1 MENKIEIKSMKDI
14 PVGAIIELRNGERF
28 VNMGLKSNTDWANTG
43 SAEYI
48 TLNLSGN
55 GFQKYYEDMTTYG
68 FTKRALIDD
77 YDDYEIIKVYV
88 PKNASFGLYNSNE
101 PPVLI
106 WAKEYEPKK
115 KRNSKFKRGD
125 KFEIEIAEVHTH
137 YDDNGKPFSMYRAKG
152 FSTLTFDD
160 KGLERLRKI
169 ESEEE

>member
-14 PVGAIIELRNGERF
+14 PVGAIIELRNGKRY
-28 VNMGLKSNTDWANTG
+28 VNMGLKSNTDWVNMG

-55 GFQKYYEDMTTYG
+55 GFQTYNEDMTTYG
-68 FTKRALIDD
+68 FTKQEMID
-77 YDDYEIIKVYV
+77 YDYEILKVYV
-88 PKNASFGLYNSNE
+88 PKNASLGLYNSNE

-160 KGLERLRKI
+160 KGLERLIKI
-169 ESEEE
+169 ESEE

>member
-28 VNMGLKSNTDWANTG
+28 VNMGLKRNTG
-43 SAEYI
+43 WVNIGTAEYI
-48 TLNLSGN
+48 TLDLSGN
-55 GFQKYYEDMTTYG
+55 RFQTYSEDMTTYG
-68 FTKRALIDD
+68 RTKQAMID
-77 YDDYEIIKVYV
+77 YDYEIHKVYV
-88 PKNASFGLYNSNE
+88 LKHASFGLYNSNE

-115 KRNSKFKRGD
+115 KKHNSKFKRGD
-125 KFEIEIAEVHTH
+125 KFEIEISEVHTH

-169 ESEEE
+169 ESEE

>member
-28 VNMGLKSNTDWANTG
+28 VNMGLKSNTNWVNIG
-43 SAEYI
+43 NAEYI
-48 TLNLSGN
+48 TLDLSGN
-55 GFQKYYEDMTTYG
+55 GFQTYHEDMTIYCC
-68 FTKRALIDD
+68 TKQEMI
-77 YDDYEIIKVYV
+77 DYEIHKVYV
-88 PKNASFGLYNSNE
+88 PKHANFGLYNSNE

-115 KRNSKFKRGD
+115 KKHNSKFKRGD
-125 KFEIEIAEVHTH
+125 KFEIEISEVHTH

-169 ESEEE
+169 ESEE

>member
-1 MENKIEIKSMKDI
+1 MMENKIEIKSMKDI
-14 PVGAIIELRNGERF
+14 PIGAIIEIRQGDRF
-28 VNMGLKSNTDWANTG
+28 VNFGLKSNTDWVNKG

-48 TLNLSGN
+48 TLSLSGK
-55 GFQKYYEDMTTYG
+55 GFQTYHEDMTTNG
-68 FTKRALIDD
+68 CVFD
-77 YDDYEIIKVYV
+77 DDYEIVKVYV
-88 PKNASFGLYNSNE
+88 PKHASFGLYNSNE

-115 KRNSKFKRGD
+115 KKHNSKFKRGD
-125 KFEIEIAEVHTH
+125 KFEIEISEVHTH

-169 ESEEE
+169 ESEE